1 MSEAQSMQLDENWR
15 PIYPQDV
22 PVGGIMRSP
31 HRPPGY
37 YVTFRRVETNDPN
50 TSKFDHATPGRVQLQ
65 KRPGAPVTDFDI
77 LNELSV
83 HLERATEWAH
93 PDNLAPPGEWSCV
106 SSTLEAVNQGNLG
119 LALTR
124 WGDLSYSDN
133 MPLLS
138 PEAENWKKS

>member
-1 MSEAQSMQLDENWR
+1 MTDDQPSPVEKLLRNAFAPNPPPEAEDR
-15 PIYPQDV
+15 D
-22 PVGGIMRSP
+22 
-31 HRPPGY
+31 
-37 YVTFRRVETNDPN
+37 T
-50 TSKFDHATPGRVQLQ
+50 K
-65 KRPGAPVTDFDI
+65 I
-77 LNELSV
+77 LAELRG
-83 HLERATEWAH
+83 HLKCAHEWAH

>member
-1 MSEAQSMQLDENWR
+1 MSDPYACVVCDASLMRPMTGRAICTQCHEAEDRDTKILAELR
-15 PIYPQDV
+15 
-22 PVGGIMRSP
+22 G
-31 HRPPGY
+31 H
-37 YVTFRRVETNDPN
+37 
-50 TSKFDHATPGRVQLQ
+50 L
-65 KRPGAPVTDFDI
+65 KRA
-77 LNELSV
+77 
-83 HLERATEWAH
+83 HEWAH